1 MKAKSTILIL
11 ACFFLTVLCTLAYGW
26 TEKSNAA
33 SEVDMRNYDAQ
44 SFIY

>member
-11 ACFFLTVLCTLAYGW
+11 ICFLLTVLCTVAYGW
-26 TEKSNAA
+26 SEKSCT
-33 SEVDMRNYDAQ
+33 SDSDLKNYDAL